1 MRKMCWDKLL
11 SPHRLGKCHPDVVAP
26 GRSPFQQDFDRIV
39 FSPAFRRLQDKAQV
53 FPLADNDYV
62 HTRLTHSM
70 EVSCVG
76 RSLGTAA
83 GAKICAKHKLDNILP
98 SDIGAIVAAAGLAHD
113 IGNPPLG
120 HSGEEAIRYWFKN
133 SPLVTE
139 MKKNMSTKEQ
149 ADIAAFEGNA
159 QGFRV
164 LAKLQMP
171 DNPGGMQLTC
181 ATLAAFAKYPVESY
195 IKTRPEGVSSKKFNF
210 FQAERELFRK
220 VAEITGLISYSEN
233 SDDYCWCRHPLAWL
247 VEAADDISYRIV
259 DFEDAWVMGIIDY
272 SELKELFL
280 KLIENADEVNKKL
293 EMMSS
298 RELAVQFLRAKAIGC
313 LVTEVIEAFDK
324 WEDEILTGTLQQ
336 PLIELIPSAETLQE
350 IYQRSLVDVYN
361 FPRAVEIEVAG
372 YELTEGLLDVFVS
385 CVNEVAEAIRKNRSP
400 LHRNKKIIQLIPGSV
415 NMQKNPEW
423 LDNSYYR
430 LLTVLD
436 FISGMTDTR
445 AVVLF
450 KKIKGISLPGE

>member
-1 MRKMCWDKLL
+1 MIKMNWVKLL
-11 SPHRLGKCHPDVVAP
+11 SPHRLGKDEPDIVTP
-26 GRSPFQQDFDRIV
+26 GRSPFLQDFDRIV

-70 EVSCVG
+70 EVSCIG

-83 GAKICAKHKLDNILP
+83 GARICERHDLNGIQP

-120 HSGEEAIRYWFKN
+120 HSGEEAIRYWFK
-133 SPLVTE
+133 SSTLATE
-139 MKKNMSTKEQ
+139 MKKTMTQKEQ
-149 ADIAAFEGNA
+149 ADIAGFDGNA

-181 ATLAAFAKYPVESY
+181 ATLAAFTKYPVESY
-195 IKTRPEGVSSKKFNF
+195 VANRPSGVSAKKFNF
-210 FQAERELFRK
+210 FQSERELFRQ
-220 VAEITGLISYSEN
+220 VAETTGLLKYQGDT
-233 SDDYCWCRHPLAWL
+233 DDYCWCRHPLAWL
-247 VEAADDISYRIV
+247 VEAADDIAYRIV

-272 SELKELFL
+272 SELKELFM
-280 KLIENADEVNKKL
+280 KFVEDPIVAEKKL
-293 EMMSS
+293 KAMSS
-298 RELAVQFLRAKAIGC
+298 RELKVQFLRAKAIGA
-313 LVTEVIEAFDK
+313 LISEVSDAFDQY
-324 WEDEILTGTLQQ
+324 EDEILSGNLDC
-336 PLIELIPSAETLQE
+336 PLIELIPNAAPLAQ
-350 IYQRSLVDVYN
+350 IYERSFADVYN

-385 CVNEVAEAIRKNRSP
+385 CVNEVADAIREQREP
-400 LHRNKKIIQLIPGSV
+400 LHRNKKIIQLMPGSI
-415 NMQKNPEW
+415 MLQKDPTW
-423 LDNSYYR
+423 LNNHYFR

-436 FISGMTDTR
+436 FISGMTDSR
-445 AVVLF
+445 AVALF